1 MTLATPLAARR
12 SRRGPRIQQTV
23 AFVVLWLSAIVAVLP
38 VLGVAVVMILRAY
51 SSLNLEVLR
60 GISDWLLPSAVGTV
74 LLVALT
80 TLISAPLGVA
90 AAVYLSEYARH
101 GPLVRII
108 RLALVNLAG
117 VPSVVYGL
125 FGLALFVVL
134 MKMDRSLLAGACTLA
149 LLVLPL
155 VISASEEALR
165 QVPQSLRAASLG
177 LGATQWQTVRRVV
190 LPNATPGILTG
201 LILAIGRA
209 AGETAPIMFT
219 CAVISKTHPYPIL
232 MGPDG
237 FRPFAWLLEGTFAL
251 PFQLYYICTEKP
263 GVEPS
268 EKWATALVLL
278 GLVLAMN
285 MAAVVMRA
293 RMRRGRRW

>member
-1 MTLATPLAARR
+1 VTEAMHLTPRR
-12 SRRGPRIQQTV
+12 SRRGPRV
-23 AFVVLWLSAIVAVLP
+23 AQGLAFAVLWLSAVLAVLP
-38 VLGVAVVMILRAY
+38 VLGIVAIMVLRAA
-51 SSLNLEVLR
+51 SSLNPDVLR
-60 GISDWLLPSAVGTV
+60 AIAGWLLPSIVGTV
-74 LLVALT
+74 LLVVLT
-80 TLISAPLGVA
+80 TLLCAPLGVA
-90 AAVYLSEYARH
+90 AAVYLSEYARS
-101 GPLVRII
+101 GRLVRII

-134 MKMDRSLLAGACTLA
+134 MRMDRSLLAGACTLA

-177 LGATQWQTVRRVV
+177 LGATRWQTVRRVV
-190 LPNATPGILTG
+190 LPNAMPGILTG

-219 CAVISKTHPYPIL
+219 CAVISKTNPYPSL
-232 MGPDG
+232 VGPNG
-237 FRPFAWLLEGTFAL
+237 LEPFAWLLEGTFAL

-263 GVEPS
+263 GVESS
-268 EKWATALVLL
+268 EKWATALILL
-278 GLVLAMN
+278 ALVLAMN
-285 MAAVVMRA
+285 MAAIVMRA